1 MALTP
6 KLEIKQSQSLLLTPE
21 LRQAINLLQMNNLEL
36 NQLVEQ
42 ELVSN
47 PLLEREDDYLAAQ
60 DDIPVSGIDEPTSSI
75 DDTEELSADLPLN
88 NEFDDYGSDTV
99 GLENWENAD
108 WSDYNHAKEKRNDD
122 DSFDY
127 FQEKLAQT
135 KSFHDIIDEQIM
147 LAFDSAADR
156 LIAKFLSEQLDA
168 AGYFRGDITT
178 LASTLK
184 TSPQRLADILAKLK
198 QFEPS

>member
-127 FQEKLAQT
+127 FLTGELT
-135 KSFHDIIDEQIM
+135 KESI
-147 LAFDSAADR
+147 
-156 LIAKFLSEQLDA
+156 
-168 AGYFRGDITT
+168 
-178 LASTLK
+178 
-184 TSPQRLADILAKLK
+184 
-198 QFEPS
+198 